1 MKTTQFLLVGICA
14 AVLAVALAGC
24 SSGSPPSQIPIN
36 VTGTVL
42 RLEDQ
47 SPVEG
52 VVVILQR
59 GDRRYQSA
67 PSGADGTFTLNNVL
81 APATYSV
88 TVRVPEGSGL
98 RLAGDIPDQRIQAN
112 KAGFNMGTIYLT
124 ESPPGEPA
132 FGG

>member
-1 MKTTQFLLVGICA
+1 MKSIQFLLVGTFLAIV
-14 AVLAVALAGC
+14 AVTVAGC

-59 GDRRYQSA
+59 GNRRYQSA

-88 TVRVPEGSGL
+88 TVRVPQGSGL
-98 RLAGDIPDQRIQAN
+98 KVAGDIPDQRIQAIR
-112 KAGFNMGTIYLT
+112 AGFNMGTIYLT

-132 FGG
+132 FGD